1 MVLRQ
6 RKPRTMNSIADL
18 ERRLDSMEDH
28 LRTVEAVL
36 NKLME
41 DIYEPEFLE
50 KIDKL
55 AEHGIE

>member
-1 MVLRQ
+1 
-6 RKPRTMNSIADL
+6 MNSIADL
-18 ERRLDSMEDH
+18 EHRLDSMEDH